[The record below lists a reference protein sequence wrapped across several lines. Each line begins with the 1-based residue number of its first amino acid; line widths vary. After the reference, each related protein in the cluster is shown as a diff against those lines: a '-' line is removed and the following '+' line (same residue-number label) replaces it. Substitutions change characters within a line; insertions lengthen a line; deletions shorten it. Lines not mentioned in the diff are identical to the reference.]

1 MNGTQK
7 SGKNNTETLTS
18 DKAAASGN
26 SKPIA
31 VQSTREAEIIGRMVG
46 SERKTKQWDRARRV
60 KRDSLTSG
68 QIGEQW
74 TRSKGREFQYGREL
88 NTQAETNKVGGPKD
102 KEEKRL
108 SIDRIQSPDLGLNS
122 SLEIGRKRKKRG
134 SLGQSVCF
142 CESQGSF
149 LQALIPSK

>member
-1 MNGTQK
+1 M
-7 SGKNNTETLTS
+7 
-18 DKAAASGN
+18 
-26 SKPIA
+26 
-31 VQSTREAEIIGRMVG
+31 
-46 SERKTKQWDRARRV
+46 
-60 KRDSLTSG
+60 
-68 QIGEQW
+68 
-74 TRSKGREFQYGREL
+74 
-88 NTQAETNKVGGPKD
+88 GGPKD